1 MTIKGEW
8 RVQNKKNRPVCHSE
22 RSEESRALIG
32 RIIIK
37 KRSQFHTSIL
47 RNYSWDSSS
56 PKSSFRMT
64 IKGEWRVQNK
74 KNRPVCHS
82 ERSEESR
89 ALIGRIIIKK
99 RSQFHTSILRNY
111 SWDSSSPKSSFR
123 MTNQGGRSFRMAIKE
138 EWRV

>member
-1 MTIKGEW
+1 MA
-8 RVQNKKNRPVCHSE
+8 CHSD
-22 RSEESRALIG
+22 SEEFQAFIGQIINIKHSRF
-32 RIIIK
+32 RI
-37 KRSQFHTSIL
+37 SNPS
-47 RNYSWDSSS
+47 NYCRDSSS
-56 PKSSFRMT
+56 PKSSFRMTNQGGRSFRMT

-111 SWDSSSPKSSFR
+111 CRDSSSPKSSFR